1 MDVKGLQFAIFGMGE
16 SGVDTAEFLLRR
28 GARVRAV
35 DRKPLEALKS
45 EHARR
50 LEEARVP
57 LFAQDD
63 AALADVDIAL
73 LSPGVT
79 PNLPLFDEARRRGIT
94 VTGELEFCSRFL
106 RGPILGITGSNGK
119 TTTTSLCGHLLKE
132 SGIPVQVGGNI
143 GLPLAAMLDSSRE
156 DQWNV
161 LELSSFM
168 LELADTLHVAVAS
181 ILNITPDHLDRHGS
195 LENYAEAKRRMLR
208 NQTPADA
215 AVLNAENPLSRESA
229 AFTNGTVYEFSAGGR
244 VERGFWMEGPD
255 LIANGEFWMPRA
267 EVQLQGR
274 HNVENVLAAGC
285 CAHLAGAPLGALR
298 RAVAS
303 FPGVEHRIEFVREL
317 NGARYYNDSKG
328 TNVDATVKALESFES
343 GIWLILGGRDKASD
357 YTPLKPLIEARGR
370 AVLLIGEATEI
381 IATQL
386 AGLAVPVTRCGDMA
400 SAVAYAWARVVPG
413 DVVLLSPACAS
424 FDQYFG
430 YNERGRHFKRLVHGL
445 EEKG

>member
-1 MDVKGLQFAIFGMGE
+1 MDIKGLQFAIFGMGE
-16 SGVDTAEFLLRR
+16 SGVDTAEFLMRR
-28 GARVRAV
+28 GAKVRAV
-35 DRKPLEALKS
+35 DRKPLAALKP
-45 EHARR
+45 EHAKR
-50 LEEARVP
+50 LEEAHVP
-57 LFAQDD
+57 LFAQDE
-63 AALADVDIAL
+63 AALANVDIAL

-79 PNLPLFDEARRRGIT
+79 PSQPLFDEARRRGIR

-143 GLPLAAMLDSSRE
+143 GTPLAALLESSRD

-168 LELADTLHVAVAS
+168 LELADTLHVSVAS

-195 LENYAEAKRRMLR
+195 LENYAGAKRRMLR
-208 NQTPADA
+208 NQTPSDA
-215 AVLNAENPLSRESA
+215 AVLNAENPLSRDSA
-229 AFTNGTVYEFSAGGR
+229 AFTKGAVHEFSAGGR
-244 VERGFWMEGPD
+244 VARGFWMEGAD
-255 LIANGEFWMPRA
+255 LIADGEFWMPRS

-285 CAHLAGAPLGALR
+285 CAHIAGAPLDALR

-317 NGARYYNDSKG
+317 NGVRYYNDSKG

-370 AVLLIGEATEI
+370 AVLLIGEATPI
-381 IATQL
+381 IEKQL

-400 SAVAYAWARVVPG
+400 SAVAYASQRVVPG

-424 FDQYFG
+424 FDQYSG
-430 YNERGRHFKRLVHGL
+430 YNERGRHFKSLVHDL
-445 EEKG
+445 SKKG

>member
-35 DRKPLEALKS
+35 DRKTLNELAPDRAQRLEA
-45 EHARR
+45 AG
-50 LEEARVP
+50 VP
-57 LFAQDD
+57 LVAQNE
-63 AALADVDIAL
+63 AALDGVDIAL

-79 PNLPLFDEARRRGIT
+79 PKLPLFDEARRRGVR

-143 GLPLAAMLDSSRE
+143 GTPLAALLDSSR
-156 DQWNV
+156 DGQWNV

-168 LELADTLHVAVAS
+168 LELADTLHVNIGS

-215 AVLNAENPLSRESA
+215 AVLNAENPLSRDSA
-229 AFTNGTVYEFSAGGR
+229 ACTQGAVHEFSAGSR
-244 VERGFWMEGPD
+244 VARGFWMEGSD
-255 LIANGEFWMPRA
+255 LIADGQFWMPRS

-274 HNVENVLAAGC
+274 HNIENVLAAGC
-285 CAHLAGAPLGALR
+285 CAHIAGAPLEALR

-317 NGARYYNDSKG
+317 NGVRYYNDSKG
-328 TNVDATVKALESFES
+328 TNVDATVKALESFAS

-370 AVLLIGEATEI
+370 AVLLIGEATPI
-381 IATQL
+381 IEKQL
-386 AGLAVPVTRCGDMA
+386 AGLALPMTRCGDMA
-400 SAVAYAWARVVPG
+400 SAVAYAAARVVPG

-424 FDQYFG
+424 FDQYSG
-430 YNERGRHFKRLVHGL
+430 YNERGRHFKSLVNGL
-445 EEKG
+445 DKKG

>member
-35 DRKPLEALKS
+35 DRKPIEALS
-45 EHARR
+45 ADRARR
-50 LEEARVP
+50 LEEARIP
-57 LFAQDD
+57 LAAQDE
-63 AALADVDIAL
+63 AALAGVDIAL
-73 LSPGVT
+73 LSPGVP
-79 PNLPLFDEARRRGIT
+79 PNLPLFDEARRRGIR
-94 VTGELEFCSRFL
+94 VTGELEFCSQFL

-119 TTTTSLCGHLLKE
+119 TTTTSLCGHLLEE
-132 SGIPVQVGGNI
+132 SGLAVQVGGNI
-143 GLPLAAMLDSSRE
+143 GTPLAAMLDSSRD

-168 LELADTLHVAVAS
+168 LELADTLHVAVAA

-195 LENYAEAKRRMLR
+195 LGNYADAKRRILR
-208 NQTPADA
+208 NQTSADF
-215 AVLNAENPLSRESA
+215 AVLNAENELSRESA
-229 AFTNGTVYEFSAGGR
+229 RFTKGMVHEFSAGGR
-244 VERGFWMEGPD
+244 VERGFWMEGTD
-255 LIANGEFWMPRA
+255 LIANGEFWMPRS

-274 HNVENVLAAGC
+274 HNIENVLAAGC
-285 CAHLAGAPLGALR
+285 CAHLAGAPLPALR

-317 NGARYYNDSKG
+317 NGVRYYNDSKG

-357 YTPLKPLIEARGR
+357 YSPLRPLIEARGR
-370 AVLLIGEATEI
+370 GVLLIGEATEI
-381 IATQL
+381 IAAQL
-386 AGLAVPVTRCGDMA
+386 AGLAVPVMRCGDMA
-400 SAVAYAWARVVPG
+400 AAVGYAAARVVPG

-424 FDQYFG
+424 FDQYTG
-430 YNERGRHFKRLVHGL
+430 YNERGRHFKTLVHEL
-445 EEKG
+445 EEKR